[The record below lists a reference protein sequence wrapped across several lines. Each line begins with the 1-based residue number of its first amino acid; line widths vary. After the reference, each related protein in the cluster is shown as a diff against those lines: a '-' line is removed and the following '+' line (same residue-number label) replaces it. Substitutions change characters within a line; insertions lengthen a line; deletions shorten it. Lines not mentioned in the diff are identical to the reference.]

1 MPSNDIISV
10 IVPIYK
16 VEKYLDACVKSIVS
30 QTYQQLEII
39 LVDDGSP
46 DQCGEICDTW
56 AKKDERI
63 AVYHKE
69 NGGLSDARNYGTER
83 AHGKYITFV
92 DSDDVIAPDFISY
105 LYDLLRV
112 NGADAACCD
121 YVRFEADPCPF
132 PETTRENVQTLDG
145 RQACST
151 LMAPPLLRVEACSKI
166 YRTDIV
172 KQYLFPVGR
181 IHEDEA
187 TTFKFIYNSKLVVIG
202 TRKLYGYRQRRDSI
216 MGIARQKAE
225 TVNNDLVWCMR
236 HLAIWFEDRGEK
248 TLSAISWNGLFNRVL
263 AYDACFSPHRYSE
276 LLWEIASH
284 CTRCKIMSPKQYIKL
299 FAYYMTPHVLRAYYR
314 KKFNKGMAEDER

>member
-1 MPSNDIISV
+1 MPPNDIISV

-63 AVYHKE
+63 VVYHKE

-105 LYDLLRV
+105 LYDLLQA
-112 NGADAACCD
+112 NCADAACCD
-121 YVRFEADPCPF
+121 CIRFEGDPCPF
-132 PETTRENVQTLDG
+132 PETTQENVRIVDG
-145 RQACST
+145 RQACDE
-151 LMAPPLLRVEACSKI
+151 LMNLPLLRVEAWSKI
-166 YRTDIV
+166 YRADIV

-181 IHEDEA
+181 IHEDVA
-187 TTFKFIYNSKLVVIG
+187 TIFKFLYSSKLVAVT
-202 TRKLYGYRQRRDSI
+202 TRKLYGYRQRPDSI
-216 MGIARQKAE
+216 MGIVRQKDE
-225 TVNNDLVWCMR
+225 TVNSDLIWCMR
-236 HLAIWFEDRGEK
+236 HRTVWFEDHGEK
-248 TLSAISWNGLFNRVL
+248 TLSAISWNDLFNRIFFD
-263 AYDACFSPHRYSE
+263 DACFFPHHYSE
-276 LLWEIASH
+276 QLWEVAGH
-284 CTRCKIMSPKQYIKL
+284 CRRCKIMSPKQYIKL
-299 FAYYMTPHVLRAYYR
+299 FAYYTTPCLLRAYYR
-314 KKFNKGMAEDER
+314 RKYKRGMAEDER